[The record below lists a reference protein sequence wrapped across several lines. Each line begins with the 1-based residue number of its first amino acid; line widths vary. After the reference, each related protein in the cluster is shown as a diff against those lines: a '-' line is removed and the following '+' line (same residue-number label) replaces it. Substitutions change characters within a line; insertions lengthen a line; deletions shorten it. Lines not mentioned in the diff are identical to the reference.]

1 MNTEN
6 TFFKQIAENN
16 WEPIVFA
23 NMANEVVYANPAAYK
38 LYGFEPG
45 ELIGKNVD
53 VFNSRITTDTSHI
66 VQSIIDHGG
75 WSGEL
80 IQRKKNDEHFDA
92 HLTVSLIFNE
102 NGEPA
107 GYASNS
113 KDISEQVKA
122 KEVLQNALKEKEI
135 LFQEIHHRLKN
146 NLAIISSIL
155 ELQAGKSNDPD
166 FIRAIKDS
174 QRRIKTTALAHEVL
188 YETDVLGAVDLSNFM
203 EKLSNNVL
211 ESFIEENLRVKL
223 KKHIDIQRMDIDHA
237 IPLGLIVNEL
247 MTNSFKHAFPEK
259 RNGEIE
265 LNITQKGDAIQF
277 NFSDNGIGLPTGFD
291 VESSNSTGMIV
302 IDSLIEQLEGEL
314 TIHTDN
320 GTLFSITFKAN

>member
-1 MNTEN
+1 
-6 TFFKQIAENN
+6 
-16 WEPIVFA
+16 
-23 NMANEVVYANPAAYK
+23 
-38 LYGFEPG
+38 
-45 ELIGKNVD
+45 
-53 VFNSRITTDTSHI
+53 
-66 VQSIIDHGG
+66 
-75 WSGEL
+75 
-80 IQRKKNDEHFDA
+80 
-92 HLTVSLIFNE
+92 
-102 NGEPA
+102 
-107 GYASNS
+107 
-113 KDISEQVKA
+113 
-122 KEVLQNALKEKEI
+122 LKEKEI

-146 NLAIISSIL
+146 NLAIVSSIL

-211 ESFIEENLRVKL
+211 ESFIEENLRIKL

-291 VESSNSTGMIV
+291 VESINSTGMIV